1 MVMNNQLTDF
11 SFRPSIGAE
20 PVANQRRPGRRPMS
34 SMAPTIVFHDGRPVL
49 ATGSPGGRRIPHFL
63 SRTLLASLVWKEPPH
78 RAVALPHVSVSDG
91 ALVLEQEAP
100 LPWPVSP
107 ERLAIKGQGVRFQR
121 FGSGTA
127 LLQMIN
133 GRWHGAA
140 DPRREGKAM
149 ALP

>member
-1 MVMNNQLTDF
+1 
-11 SFRPSIGAE
+11 
-20 PVANQRRPGRRPMS
+20 MS
-34 SMAPTIVFHDGRPVL
+34 SMAPTIVFHGGRPVL

-107 ERLAIKGQGVRFQR
+107 ERLGINGQGVRFQR

-127 LLQMIN
+127 LLQRIN